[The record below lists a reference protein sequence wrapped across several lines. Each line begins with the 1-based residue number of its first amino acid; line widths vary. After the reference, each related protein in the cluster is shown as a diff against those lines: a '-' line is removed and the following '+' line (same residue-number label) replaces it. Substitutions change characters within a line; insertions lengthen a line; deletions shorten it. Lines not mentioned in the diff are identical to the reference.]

1 MEFIM
6 IWTIIALQKY
16 DLFSDDAAFLTLCTM
31 NSVFLYFNSTVKIK
45 SFSLKVKEEKKKD
58 TLKYLRFVHA

>member
-16 DLFSDDAAFLTLCTM
+16 DLFIDDAAFLTLCTM
-31 NSVFLYFNSTVKIK
+31 NSVFLHFKHTVKTK
-45 SFSLKVKEEKKKD
+45 SFGLAEKEKK
-58 TLKYLRFVHA
+58 